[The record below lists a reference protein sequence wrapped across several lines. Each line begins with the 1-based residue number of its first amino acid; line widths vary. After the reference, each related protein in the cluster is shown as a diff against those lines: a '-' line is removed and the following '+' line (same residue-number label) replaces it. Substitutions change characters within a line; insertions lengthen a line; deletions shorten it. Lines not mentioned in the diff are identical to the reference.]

1 MVVLSGLRPNQ
12 LALLAQAVQ
21 SRDRR
26 VCAHDA
32 QPTGDLRRECVRLTE
47 PQLEQLVRDY
57 EAGLN
62 MRPLTRKYGIHRL
75 TVAAHLRRAG
85 VELRYQGLTDDQVVA
100 AAQLYQGG
108 WSLQRLAERYDCTAE
123 TVRQALKAQG
133 VVMRK
138 PWERG

>member
-1 MVVLSGLRPNQ
+1 M
-12 LALLAQAVQ
+12 
-21 SRDRR
+21 
-26 VCAHDA
+26 
-32 QPTGDLRRECVRLTE
+32 RLTE
-47 PQLEQLVRDY
+47 PQLQQLVRDY

-62 MRPLTRKYGIHRL
+62 MRPLARKYGIHRL

-85 VELRYQGLTDDQVVA
+85 VQLRYQGLTHEEASA
-100 AAQLYQGG
+100 AAQLYQDG

-133 VVMRK
+133 VVLRK